1 MIERTRPPRVH
12 LPRRSDARVVA
23 DPAVDTE
30 ACSPLV
36 RTMADRI
43 ESLPGIRR
51 GPGAAADLG
60 VSPSYYLDGAFT
72 VQQPEDEPL
81 LFALLDAA
89 GRVSLDVSPE
99 NHFEIL
105 RSGWGE
111 TAGDRIVTLA
121 PRDLMDLSVLWR
133 IILMAYFDI
142 AGRRNLHVWR
152 ESRLGSRLPKTGET
166 SETGAAGLAPGAFF

>member
-12 LPRRSDARVVA
+12 LPRRSYARVVT
-23 DPAVDTE
+23 DPAGDTE
-30 ACSPLV
+30 TGSPLV

-43 ESLPGIRR
+43 ESLPGIRCA
-51 GPGAAADLG
+51 PGAEADLG
-60 VSPSYYLDGAFT
+60 VSPSYYLDGAFAL
-72 VQQPEDEPL
+72 QPPEDEPI
-81 LFALLDAA
+81 LFAVLDAA

-152 ESRLGSRLPKTGET
+152 ESRLGSRLPKIG
-166 SETGAAGLAPGAFF
+166 ETGAAGLAPGAFF